1 MKNTQCCKQEYHGRC
16 CCSCFWHLEDYS
28 HPWTDGSRITE
39 QRGWVC
45 ANPEL
50 WDDGK
55 LHVMSGW
62 SEHGMCEVWTDP
74 TKIKLYIEHTK

>member
-1 MKNTQCCKQEYHGRC
+1 M
-16 CCSCFWHLEDYS
+16 FWRLEDHH
-28 HPWTDGSRITE
+28 HPWTDGGVITE

-50 WDDGK
+50 WDDG
-55 LHVMSGW
+55 HIRTMSGW
-62 SEHGMCEVWTDP
+62 SEHGMCEVWTDR